1 MYYLTQELEII
12 KDKKARADEE
22 STYFE
27 SRNGIVQNY
36 DENYIDGETVKVTKV
51 PNELVFTSK
60 AKAEEKLADL
70 VQGMTLVGVKQN
82 SEKIKALTT
91 AHQSKADKIL
101 IQLSKAEESTRQILS
116 YLRSTHNGVTKTR
129 CDVNEI
135 NEQINLIKNMMTVQS
150 ISILIIVSLVLLF

>member
-1 MYYLTQELEII
+1 MYYITKELEII

-27 SRNGIVQNY
+27 SRNDIVQNY
-36 DENYIDGETVKVTKV
+36 DENYIDGEAVKVTKV

-60 AKAEEKLADL
+60 TKAEEKRADL

-82 SEKIKALTT
+82 SESIKALTT
-91 AHQSKADKIL
+91 AQLSRADTFR
-101 IQLSKAEESTRQILS
+101 IQLSRAEESTRQILS
-116 YLRSTHNGVTKTR
+116 YVNSTYNGVTKTH
-129 CDVNEI
+129 NEI
-135 NEQINLIKNMMTVQS
+135 NERINLIKNTMMVQS